1 MLRQI
6 HIFFDKEHIFVK
18 DFAKAFGSEELKTIV
33 DTIDKYME
41 MPIPGKTINRKIS
54 DYQIFHRGEDK
65 LYFLIVTDLID
76 SLQYFDKI
84 MLDLIKKFKELFP
97 EPKKIKESTESKE
110 SFLTFLNQIQKELH
124 SKIAI
129 IGPAYAGKT
138 TLYNLLRSN
147 DEKEIMDFAK
157 SSTFDIDGLS
167 FELWDFQLRDNFS
180 LLWTKFIS
188 GSDLVIFIFNLA
200 NYHLKIMSHFV
211 NMHNI
216 ESNYSKLLMIGNKR
230 DLIEDTDLRKI
241 KNELNTYN
249 FEELSLNSP
258 DARSQLITLIKGSL
272 GLKEELP
279 SNFEELVNK
288 AEILENVGNSIQAL
302 AKYKELVKICTTNQN
317 FERIKAFQEKIDHI
331 NERIKEQTELRKES
345 VKERKFDIPVP
356 LKFRKKVS
364 VKPLPS
370 SIPSIDSIAEEKIEE
385 ETPSSVEK
393 APQKIV
399 SFQKL
404 EIKPSELKVVKTSEI
419 PPKPKKLTP
428 IVEFKE
434 EKPKKGVKMPLEL
447 FGDNKDLVKDVK
459 KTGAINFTK
468 ELQQMI
474 SNKGSTLSLRLCE
487 QLIIDLA
494 QSLGRPLTIEDV
506 QLAADFFVKQEQISH
521 SE

>member
-41 MPIPGKTINRKIS
+41 MPIPGKTISRKVS
-54 DYQIFHRGEDK
+54 DYQIFHRGEGK

-84 MLDLIKKFKELFP
+84 ILDLIKKFKELFP
-97 EPKKIKESTESKE
+97 EPKKIKESTKSKE
-110 SFLTFLNQIQKELH
+110 SFLTFLDQNQKELH

-147 DEKEIMDFAK
+147 DENEIMDFAK
-157 SSTFDIDGLS
+157 SSTLNIDGLT

-188 GSDLVIFIFNLA
+188 GSDLVIFVFNLA
-200 NYHLKIMSHFV
+200 NYHLKIMSHFM
-211 NMHNI
+211 NLHKI
-216 ESNYSKLLMIGNKR
+216 ESNYSKLLMIGNKL

-241 KNELNTYN
+241 KNDLNTYN
-249 FEELSLNSP
+249 FKELSLNSP
-258 DARSQLITLIKGSL
+258 DARSHLLALIKGSL
-272 GLKEELP
+272 GLKEDLP
-279 SNFEELVNK
+279 PNFEELVNE

-302 AKYKELVKICTTNQN
+302 TKYKELVKICKFNQD
-317 FERIKAFQEKIDHI
+317 FEHIKVFQEKVDQI
-331 NERIKEQTELRKES
+331 NERIKEQTEIRKES
-345 VKERKFDIPVP
+345 VKKEKFNVPVH
-356 LKFRKKVS
+356 LKFKKKVS

-370 SIPSIDSIAEEKIEE
+370 SIPSIDSIAEEKTEE
-385 ETPSSVEK
+385 EPSPVEK
-393 APQKIV
+393 APQKLV

-404 EIKPSELKVVKTSEI
+404 EVKPSELKVVKTSEI
-419 PPKPKKLTP
+419 PPKPKKFTP
-428 IVEFKE
+428 IVE
-434 EKPKKGVKMPLEL
+434 PKQGKLKTGVKMPLEL
-447 FGDNKDLVKDVK
+447 FGENKDLVKDVK
-459 KTGAINFTK
+459 KTGAINYSK
-468 ELQQMI
+468 ELQQII

-494 QSLGRPLTIEDV
+494 ESLGRPLTIEDV
-506 QLAADFFVKQEQISH
+506 QLAADFFVKQEQLSH